1 MSKAEE
7 AKGGCRP
14 VSPLISSYRGQRIVY
29 KKAQRSLSHAANS
42 TLGELTTP
50 ARAIENDIVLL
61 RRNASV
67 VHGRGLAILSTLFLE
82 VGSNIVQLRAPLCNV
97 LCRMIGSPVNKA

>member
-7 AKGGCRP
+7 AKGDAVRCP
-14 VSPLISSYRGQRIVY
+14 PLISSYRGQRIVY
-29 KKAQRSLSHAANS
+29 ERAQRSLSHAANS

-67 VHGRGLAILSTLFLE
+67 VDGRGLAILSTLF
-82 VGSNIVQLRAPLCNV
+82 S
-97 LCRMIGSPVNKA
+97 K